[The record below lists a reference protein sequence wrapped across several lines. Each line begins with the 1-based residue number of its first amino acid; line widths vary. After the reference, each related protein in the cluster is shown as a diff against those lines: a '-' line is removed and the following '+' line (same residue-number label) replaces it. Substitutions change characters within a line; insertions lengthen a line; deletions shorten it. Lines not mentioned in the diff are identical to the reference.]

1 MKLADAI
8 KLLQPAGSEIKNRTR
23 WADLGCGNG
32 LFTKA
37 LASLIDR
44 GSTIYCVDSN
54 QSSLNE
60 IPDLYNEQVIEKI
73 QADFVKDHLPF
84 EKLNGILMANSLHFV
99 KDKTAFLQ
107 KLNGYLQKDHCL
119 LIVEYDTDKANR
131 WVPYPLSFQSL
142 STLFVATDKYKVTKL
157 NEHSSIY
164 NNGKMYSV
172 LVQKV
177 NNS

>member
-1 MKLADAI
+1 MQLKDAI
-8 KLLQPAGSEIKNRTR
+8 QLLQPAQLQLKNRNR

-37 LASLIDR
+37 LAHLIDP
-44 GSTIYCVDSN
+44 GSIIYYVDSN

-60 IPDLYNEQVIEKI
+60 IPKQYNEQVFEKV

-99 KDKTAFLQ
+99 KDKTVFLQ
-107 KLNGYLQKDHCL
+107 KLNSYLQKDSCL
-119 LIVEYDTDKANR
+119 IIVEYDTDKANR

-142 STLFVATDKYKVTKL
+142 LNLFMATDEYKVTKL
-157 NEHSSIY
+157 NEHPSIY
-164 NNGKMYSV
+164 NNGKMYSA
-172 LVQKV
+172 LIQIIKA
-177 NNS
+177 